1 MTRRSSTIR
10 TTISPTS
17 RSHVSLWWFCFWN
30 RKQRKH
36 ATGKPLL
43 EREREIER
51 NEKVLWSVLH
61 SRCHRKVDG
70 TIFGVIVFRL
80 SEHSFLM
87 DEISENIFNEEL
99 DKLLLVKI
107 QFRENYIWMSTTWRS
122 KIQSE
127 GIRNTHYS
135 SHNESMKLKDNNYW
149 KPNRASSTR
158 EYICVADWGW
168 RTIFIKKAMQEIA
181 KNWRIKK
188 KLLSRGNT
196 ETQWRLEEF
205 PMQHDQESRTV
216 NLFFYDPDLLSSKD
230 GPTFP
235 HQALNTSSSRKH
247 CREVGMPRNTRE
259 SMSIP
264 GHVFDRQHAR
274 RDPEKLHNSSRNL
287 ATPSGIAD
295 DVDDSEKGRNWEK
308 WERRTI
314 AINTFI

>member
-1 MTRRSSTIR
+1 
-10 TTISPTS
+10 
-17 RSHVSLWWFCFWN
+17 
-30 RKQRKH
+30 
-36 ATGKPLL
+36 
-43 EREREIER
+43 
-51 NEKVLWSVLH
+51 
-61 SRCHRKVDG
+61 
-70 TIFGVIVFRL
+70 
-80 SEHSFLM
+80 M

-99 DKLLLVKI
+99 DKLLLVKL

-230 GPTFP
+230 GPTFLIKLLILRVP
-235 HQALNTSSSRKH
+235 ESIAAKLE
-247 CREVGMPRNTRE
+247 CREIHERVWVFLDTFLIVNMLDEILKNYIIIQEIWQHHRE
-259 SMSIP
+259 SLTMSTTLRKEGIEKSGSEEPLQSIP
-264 GHVFDRQHAR
+264 
-274 RDPEKLHNSSRNL
+274 LSSFSVRAKRKSL
-287 ATPSGIAD
+287 D
-295 DVDDSEKGRNWEK
+295 DK
-308 WERRTI
+308 
-314 AINTFI
+314 